1 MPSEAELVLRLVVA
15 ALLGGAVGLER
26 EISDQPAGFRT
37 HILVALGSCLFA
49 VISAFGFEA
58 FLGDQPAQVRFDP
71 SRLAA
76 QIVSGIGF
84 LGAGAIL
91 RYGATVR
98 GLTTA
103 ASLWVVAAIGVAVSL
118 GAYLLAGVTTAITV
132 VSLWGLKRVR
142 RVLVRGLRAEHEEF
156 VAEVDPALRLEDLI
170 HTLAEKDIRVE
181 HVRVD
186 EEEGSR
192 VISLFLRLPPGLPP
206 EDVVGL
212 LSRSPGVRN
221 VDWTR

>member
-1 MPSEAELVLRLVVA
+1 MPTDLELVLRLGAA

-49 VISAFGFEA
+49 VISAYGFEP
-58 FLGDQPAQVRFDP
+58 FLDDDRVSFDP
-71 SRLAA
+71 SRLSA

-103 ASLWVVAAIGVAVSL
+103 ASLWVVAAVGLAAAL
-118 GAYLLAGVTTAITV
+118 GAYLLASVTTGITV
-132 VSLWGLKRVR
+132 VSLWGLKHVR
-142 RVLVRGLRAEHEEF
+142 RVLVRGLKPEHEEF
-156 VAEVDPALRLEDLI
+156 TLEVASDGRLEDVVGA
-170 HTLAEKDIRVE
+170 LAGEDVSIR
-181 HVRVD
+181 HVRMD
-186 EEEGSR
+186 EEEGAQ
-192 VISLFLRLPPGLPP
+192 VISLFLRMGPGLKP

-212 LSRSPGVRN
+212 LSRLPNVRT